1 VLILRR
7 AWRATVAAVA
17 VAAVVAVASAVV
29 AAAGT
34 YFTGCRRES
43 KD

>member
-17 VAAVVAVASAVV
+17 VAAVAAAVVV
-29 AAAGT
+29 AAGA